1 MITQALMKTLKTLVV
16 YLFCCFVLGSASAQT
31 PALTSE
37 FDKLLSEQFKPGES
51 GATALIAQK
60 GKIVYHKA
68 FGQANLELNVPMQR
82 QTIFRIGSIT
92 KQFTAIAILQLME
105 QEKLN
110 LQDEI
115 TKFIPDYPTHGHKIT
130 IEHLLTHTSGIK
142 SYTDMKEFGDIIQKN
157 MKPEEL
163 ISFFK
168 NQPMDFVPG
177 TQWNYNNS
185 GFFLLGYIIEKV
197 SGKTYPDYVEQV
209 FFKPLGMTNS
219 YYGNDEKV
227 IKNRAAGYEP
237 GKDGIQNASPMSMTL
252 PYAAGSIQSTVED
265 LWKWHQAVHAYRLV
279 KKETLEKAFTP
290 YKLTNGKAT
299 NYGYGWFLGDIQGS
313 PTIEHGGGINGF
325 LTSSIYLPKEDV
337 FVAVFSNSTAKSP
350 DNVAAKLAAW
360 AIDKP
365 YNFKEITLDENTL
378 KNYVGVYENPENG
391 QRIISLEN
399 GKLYSQ
405 RSGGSKS
412 QIKPYEKDKFFFETS
427 LSFLNFQR
435 SVNEMI
441 TGVISSQRG
450 TQTLLWNKTDK
461 PLPTLKEQ
469 KVEETTLEQYIGEY
483 QLAPG
488 FSIAITKEGQRLFA
502 QATGQGKNELFA
514 ESATKFFLKVVD
526 AQVEFLKNE
535 SGQVDKLIL
544 YQGGQKIEG
553 KKTK

>member
-1 MITQALMKTLKTLVV
+1 MKTLKTLVV
-16 YLFCCFVLGSASAQT
+16 YLFCGFVLGSVSAQT

-68 FGQANLELNVPMQR
+68 FGQANLELNVPMQP
-82 QTIFRIGSIT
+82 QIIFRIGSIT

-105 QEKLN
+105 QGKLN

-130 IEHLLTHTSGIK
+130 VEHLLTHTSGIK

-168 NQPMDFVPG
+168 NQPMDFAPG

-219 YYGNDEKV
+219 YYGNDEKL

-265 LWKWHQAVHAYRLV
+265 LWKWHQAVHAYKLV

-360 AIDKP
+360 TIDKP

-378 KNYVGVYENPENG
+378 KSYVGVYENPESG
-391 QRIISLEN
+391 QRIITLEN

-450 TQTLLWNKTDK
+450 AQTLLWNKTDK
-461 PLPTLKEQ
+461 PIPAQAEQ

-526 AQVEFLKNE
+526 AQVEFLKNG

-553 KKTK
+553 KRTK

>member
-1 MITQALMKTLKTLVV
+1 MKTLKI
-16 YLFCCFVLGSASAQT
+16 LFVSIWCFTTGIVLAQST
-31 PALTSE
+31 TLTSE
-37 FDKLLSEQFKPGES
+37 FDKLLTDQFKPAES
-51 GATALIAQK
+51 GATVLVAQK
-60 GKIVYHKA
+60 GKIIYQKA
-68 FGQANLELNVPMQR
+68 FGQANLELNVPMQPSMV
-82 QTIFRIGSIT
+82 FRIGSIT
-92 KQFTAIAILQLME
+92 KQFTAVAILQLME
-105 QEKLN
+105 QGKLS
-110 LQDEI
+110 LEDEI

-130 IEHLLTHTSGIK
+130 VEHLLTHTSGIK
-142 SYTDMKEFGDIIQKN
+142 SYTDMKEFGDVIQKD

-163 ISFFK
+163 INFFK
-168 NQPMDFVPG
+168 NQPMDFAPG
-177 TQWNYNNS
+177 TQWHYNNS

-209 FFKPLGMTNS
+209 FFKPLGMTHS
-219 YYGNDEKV
+219 YYGNDAKL
-227 IKNRAAGYEP
+227 IPNRAAGYER

-265 LWKWHQAVHAYRLV
+265 LWKWHQAVHAYQLV
-279 KKETLEKAFTP
+279 RKETLEKAFTP
-290 YKLTNGKAT
+290 YKLANGKPT

-313 PTIEHGGGINGF
+313 ATIEHGGGINGF

-360 AIDKP
+360 AIEKP
-365 YNFKEITLDENTL
+365 YNFKEVALDENTL
-378 KNYVGVYENPENG
+378 KGYIGVYENPEAG

-405 RSGGSKS
+405 RTGGPKS
-412 QIKPYEKDKFFFETS
+412 LIKPYEKDKFFFETS

-435 SVNEMI
+435 NVNQMI

-450 TQTLLWNKTDK
+450 AQTMLWTKTDK
-461 PLPTLKEQ
+461 PIPTRMEQ
-469 KVEETTLEQYIGEY
+469 KVDETILAKYTGDY

-488 FSIAITKEGQRLFA
+488 FILSITQEVQKLFA

-514 ESATKFFLKVVD
+514 ESETKFFLKVVD
-526 AQVEFLKNE
+526 AQVEFFKNE

-553 KKTK
+553 KKMK

>member
-1 MITQALMKTLKTLVV
+1 MKTLKILVV

-68 FGQANLELNVPMQR
+68 FGQANLELNVPMQP

-105 QEKLN
+105 QGKLN

-130 IEHLLTHTSGIK
+130 VEHLLTHTSGIK
-142 SYTDMKEFGDIIQKN
+142 SYTDMKEFRDIIQKN

-168 NQPMDFVPG
+168 NQPMDFAPG

-219 YYGNDEKV
+219 YYGNDEKL

-237 GKDGIQNASPMSMTL
+237 AKDGIQNASPMSMTL

-265 LWKWHQAVHAYRLV
+265 LWKWHQAVHAYKLV

-290 YKLTNGKAT
+290 YKLINSKAT

-325 LTSSIYLPKEDV
+325 LTSSIYLPKEDI

-378 KNYVGVYENPENG
+378 KSYVGVYENPENG
-391 QRIISLEN
+391 QRIITLEN
-399 GKLYSQ
+399 GKLYSR

-450 TQTLLWNKTDK
+450 AQTLLWNKTDK
-461 PLPTLKEQ
+461 PLPAQKEQ

-488 FSIAITKEGQRLFA
+488 FSIVITKEGQRLFA

-526 AQVEFLKNE
+526 AQVEFLKNG
-535 SGQVDKLIL
+535 SGQFDKLIL

-553 KKTK
+553 EKTK

>member
-1 MITQALMKTLKTLVV
+1 MKTLKTLIV

-68 FGQANLELNVPMQR
+68 FGQANLELNVPMQT

-105 QEKLN
+105 QGKLN

-115 TKFIPDYPTHGHKIT
+115 TKFISDYPTHGHKIT
-130 IEHLLTHTSGIK
+130 VEHLLTHTSGIK
-142 SYTDMKEFGDIIQKN
+142 SYTDMKEFGDMIQKD

-168 NQPMDFVPG
+168 NQPMDFAPG

-209 FFKPLGMTNS
+209 FFKPLGMTDS
-219 YYGNDEKV
+219 YYGNDAKL
-227 IKNRAAGYEP
+227 IKNRASGYEG
-237 GKDGIQNASPMSMTL
+237 GKNGIQNASPMSMTL

-350 DNVAAKLAAW
+350 DNVTAKLAAW

-365 YNFKEITLDENTL
+365 YNFKEVTLDENTL
-378 KNYVGVYENPENG
+378 KNYVGVYENPESG
-391 QRIISLEN
+391 QRTITLEN

-450 TQTLLWNKTDK
+450 AQTLLWNKTDK
-461 PLPTLKEQ
+461 PIPARTEPKL
-469 KVEETTLEQYIGEY
+469 EETTLEQYIGDY

-488 FSIAITKEGQRLFA
+488 FSIVITKEGQRLFA

-514 ESATKFFLKVVD
+514 ESTTKFFLKVVD
-526 AQVEFLKNE
+526 AQVEFQKNGN
-535 SGQVDKLIL
+535 GQVDKLIL

>member
-1 MITQALMKTLKTLVV
+1 MKTLKILVV

-68 FGQANLELNVPMQR
+68 FGQANLELNVPMQP

-105 QEKLN
+105 QGKLN

-130 IEHLLTHTSGIK
+130 VEHLLTHTSGIK
-142 SYTDMKEFGDIIQKN
+142 SYTDMKEFRDIIQKN

-168 NQPMDFVPG
+168 NQPMDFAPG

-219 YYGNDEKV
+219 YYGNDEKL

-237 GKDGIQNASPMSMTL
+237 AKDGIQNASPMSMTL

-265 LWKWHQAVHAYRLV
+265 LWKWHQAVHAYKLV

-290 YKLTNGKAT
+290 YKLINSKAT

-325 LTSSIYLPKEDV
+325 LTSSIYLPKEDI

-350 DNVAAKLAAW
+350 DNVAVKLAAW

-378 KNYVGVYENPENG
+378 KSYVGVYENPENG
-391 QRIISLEN
+391 QRIITLEN
-399 GKLYSQ
+399 GKLYSR

-450 TQTLLWNKTDK
+450 AQTLLWNKTDK
-461 PLPTLKEQ
+461 PLPAQKEQ

-488 FSIAITKEGQRLFA
+488 FSIAVTKEGQRLFA

-526 AQVEFLKNE
+526 AQVEFQKNG

-553 KKTK
+553 KKTR

>member
-1 MITQALMKTLKTLVV
+1 MKTLKI
-16 YLFCCFVLGSASAQT
+16 LFVSVWYFTAGIVFAQSPT
-31 PALTSE
+31 LTSE
-37 FDKLLSEQFKPGES
+37 FDKLLTEQFKSSES
-51 GATALIAQK
+51 GATALVAQK
-60 GKIVYHKA
+60 GKIIYQKA
-68 FGQANLELNVPMQR
+68 FGQANLELNVPMQ
-82 QTIFRIGSIT
+82 TSMVFRIGSIT
-92 KQFTAIAILQLME
+92 KQFTAVAILQLME
-105 QEKLN
+105 QGKLS
-110 LQDEI
+110 LEDEI

-130 IEHLLTHTSGIK
+130 VEHLLTHTSGIK
-142 SYTDMKEFGDIIQKN
+142 SYTDMKEFGDVIQKD

-163 ISFFK
+163 IHFFK
-168 NQPMDFVPG
+168 NQPMDFAPG
-177 TQWNYNNS
+177 TKWHYNNS

-209 FFKPLGMTNS
+209 FFKPLGMTHS
-219 YYGNDEKV
+219 YYGNDAKL
-227 IKNRAAGYEP
+227 ILNRAAGYEQ

-265 LWKWHQAVHAYRLV
+265 LWKWHQAVHAYQLV
-279 KKETLEKAFTP
+279 RKETLEKAFTP
-290 YKLTNGKAT
+290 YKLINGKPT

-313 PTIEHGGGINGF
+313 STIEHGGGINGF

-365 YNFKEITLDENTL
+365 YNFKEVALDENTL
-378 KNYVGVYENPENG
+378 KSYTGVYENPEVG

-405 RSGGSKS
+405 RTGGSKS
-412 QIKPYEKDKFFFETS
+412 HIKPYDKDKFFFETS

-435 SVNEMI
+435 DVNQMI

-450 TQTLLWNKTDK
+450 AQTMLWTKTDK
-461 PLPTLKEQ
+461 PIPTRMEQ
-469 KVEETTLEQYIGEY
+469 KVDETVLAKYTGEY

-488 FSIAITKEGQRLFA
+488 FILSITQEGQKLFA

-514 ESATKFFLKVVD
+514 ESETKFFLKVVD
-526 AQVEFLKNE
+526 AQVEFFKNE
-535 SGQVDKLIL
+535 SGQIDKLIL

-553 KKTK
+553 KK

>member
-1 MITQALMKTLKTLVV
+1 MKTLKTLVV
-16 YLFCCFVLGSASAQT
+16 YLFCGFVLGSVSAQT

-68 FGQANLELNVPMQR
+68 FGQANLELNVPMQP
-82 QTIFRIGSIT
+82 QIIFRIGSIT

-105 QEKLN
+105 QGKLN

-130 IEHLLTHTSGIK
+130 VEHLLTHTSGIK

-168 NQPMDFVPG
+168 NQPMDFAPG

-219 YYGNDEKV
+219 YYGNDEKL

-265 LWKWHQAVHAYRLV
+265 LWKWHQAVHAYKLV

-360 AIDKP
+360 TIDKP

-378 KNYVGVYENPENG
+378 KSYVGVYENPESG
-391 QRIISLEN
+391 QRIITLEN

-450 TQTLLWNKTDK
+450 AQTLLWNKTDK
-461 PLPTLKEQ
+461 PIPAQAEQ

-526 AQVEFLKNE
+526 AQVEFLKNG

>member
-1 MITQALMKTLKTLVV
+1 MKITRILL
-16 YLFCCFVLGSASAQT
+16 LFLCCFIAKTVFAQT
-31 PALTSE
+31 PALTAE
-37 FDKLLSEQFKPGES
+37 FDKLLLEQFKPTES
-51 GATALIAQK
+51 GATALISQK
-60 GKIVYHKA
+60 GKIIYHKA
-68 FGQANLELNVPMQR
+68 FGQANLELNVPMQ
-82 QTIFRIGSIT
+82 TPMIFRIGSIT
-92 KQFTAIAILQLME
+92 KQFTAVAILQLME
-105 QEKLN
+105 QGKLS

-142 SYTDMKEFGDIIQKN
+142 SYTDMKEFGDIIQKD
-157 MKPEEL
+157 KTPEEL
-163 ISFFK
+163 IAFFK
-168 NQPMDFVPG
+168 NQPMDFAPG
-177 TQWNYNNS
+177 TQWHYNNS

-219 YYGNDEKV
+219 YYGNDAKL
-227 IKNRAAGYEP
+227 IKNRAAGYER
-237 GKDGIQNASPMSMTL
+237 GKDGIQNASAMSMTL

-265 LWKWHQAVHAYRLV
+265 LWKWHQAVHAYQLV
-279 KKETLEKAFTP
+279 KKETLDQAFVP

-299 NYGYGWFLGDIQGS
+299 NYGYGWFLGDVQGS
-313 PTIEHGGGINGF
+313 STIEHGGGINGF

-337 FVAVFSNSTAKSP
+337 FVTVFSNSTAKSP

-365 YNFKEITLDENTL
+365 YNFKEVTLDENTL
-378 KNYVGVYENPENG
+378 KSYAGVYENPEGG
-391 QRIISLEN
+391 QRIITLDN

-405 RSGGSKS
+405 RTAGSKS
-412 QIKPYEKDKFFFETS
+412 QIKPYEKDKFFFESS

-435 SVNEMI
+435 NVNEMV

-450 TQTLLWNKTDK
+450 AQTMLWNKTDK
-461 PLPTLKEQ
+461 PIPTRMEQ
-469 KVEETTLEQYIGEY
+469 KVEEVILEQYIGDY

-488 FSIAITKEGQRLFA
+488 FILTITKEGQRLFG

-514 ESATKFFLKVVD
+514 ESPTKFFLKVVD
-526 AQVEFLKNE
+526 AQVEFFKNE
-535 SGQVDKLIL
+535 SGKVDKLIL
-544 YQGGQKIEG
+544 YQGGQKMEG

>member
-1 MITQALMKTLKTLVV
+1 MKTLKI
-16 YLFCCFVLGSASAQT
+16 LFISVWYFSAGIVFAQS

-37 FDKLLSEQFKPGES
+37 FDKLLTEQFKSTES
-51 GATALIAQK
+51 GATALVAQK
-60 GKIVYHKA
+60 GKIIYQKA
-68 FGQANLELNVPMQR
+68 FGQANLELNVPMQ
-82 QTIFRIGSIT
+82 TSMVFRIGSIT
-92 KQFTAIAILQLME
+92 KQFTAVAILQLME
-105 QEKLN
+105 QGKLS
-110 LQDEI
+110 LEDEI

-130 IEHLLTHTSGIK
+130 VEHLLTHTSGIK
-142 SYTDMKEFGDIIQKN
+142 SYTDMKEFGDVIQKD

-163 ISFFK
+163 INFFK
-168 NQPMDFVPG
+168 NQPMDFAPG
-177 TQWNYNNS
+177 TQWHYNNS

-209 FFKPLGMTNS
+209 FFKPLGMTHS
-219 YYGNDEKV
+219 YYGNDAKV
-227 IKNRAAGYEP
+227 IPNRAAGYER

-265 LWKWHQAVHAYRLV
+265 LWKWHQAVHSYQLV
-279 KKETLEKAFTP
+279 RKETLEKAFTP
-290 YKLTNGKAT
+290 YKLINGKPT

-313 PTIEHGGGINGF
+313 STIEHGGGINGF

-365 YNFKEITLDENTL
+365 YDFKEVTLDENTL
-378 KNYVGVYENPENG
+378 KSYTGVYENPEAG

-405 RSGGSKS
+405 RTGGPKS
-412 QIKPYEKDKFFFETS
+412 LIKPYEKDKFFFETS

-435 SVNEMI
+435 NVNQMV

-450 TQTLLWNKTDK
+450 AQTMLWTKTDK
-461 PLPTLKEQ
+461 PIPTRMEQ
-469 KVEETTLEQYIGEY
+469 KIDETVLAKYSGEY

-488 FSIAITKEGQRLFA
+488 FMLSITQEGQKLFA

-514 ESATKFFLKVVD
+514 ESETKFSLKVVD
-526 AQVEFLKNE
+526 AQVEFFKNS

>member
-1 MITQALMKTLKTLVV
+1 MKTLRILFVSIW
-16 YLFCCFVLGSASAQT
+16 YLTTGIVFAQST
-31 PALTSE
+31 NLTSE
-37 FDKLLSEQFKPGES
+37 FDKLLTDQFKPAES
-51 GATALIAQK
+51 GATVLVAQK
-60 GKIVYHKA
+60 GKIIYQKA
-68 FGQANLELNVPMQR
+68 FGQANIELNVPMQPAMV
-82 QTIFRIGSIT
+82 FRIGSIT
-92 KQFTAIAILQLME
+92 KQFTAVAILQLME
-105 QEKLN
+105 QGKLS
-110 LQDEI
+110 LEDEI

-130 IEHLLTHTSGIK
+130 VEHLLTHTSGIK
-142 SYTDMKEFGDIIQKN
+142 SYTDMKEFGDVILKD

-163 ISFFK
+163 INFFK
-168 NQPMDFVPG
+168 NQPMDFAPG
-177 TQWNYNNS
+177 TQWHYNNS

-209 FFKPLGMTNS
+209 FFKPLGMTHS
-219 YYGNDEKV
+219 YYGNDAKL
-227 IKNRAAGYEP
+227 IPNRAAGYER

-265 LWKWHQAVHAYRLV
+265 LWKWHQAVHAYQLV
-279 KKETLEKAFTP
+279 RKETLEKAFTP
-290 YKLTNGKAT
+290 YKLTNGKPT

-313 PTIEHGGGINGF
+313 ATIEHGGGINGF

-360 AIDKP
+360 AIEKP
-365 YNFKEITLDENTL
+365 YNFKEIALDENTL
-378 KNYVGVYENPENG
+378 KGYIGVYENPEAG

-405 RSGGSKS
+405 RTGGPKS
-412 QIKPYEKDKFFFETS
+412 LIKPYEKDKFFFETS

-435 SVNEMI
+435 DVNQMI

-450 TQTLLWNKTDK
+450 AQTMLWSKTDK
-461 PLPTLKEQ
+461 PIPTRMEQ
-469 KVEETTLEQYIGEY
+469 KVDETILAKYTGDY

-488 FSIAITKEGQRLFA
+488 FILSITQEGQKLFA

-514 ESATKFFLKVVD
+514 ESETKFFLKVVD
-526 AQVEFLKNE
+526 AQVEFFKNE

-553 KKTK
+553 KKLK